1 MELALYVFFF
11 FFFCCLL
18 AVFMLTILFLSSLL
32 HIFGDVIKVNIIKV
46 IKVYFVL
53 LLLHKKFIIIIIEC
67 IT

>member
-1 MELALYVFFF
+1 
-11 FFFCCLL
+11 
-18 AVFMLTILFLSSLL
+18 MLMILFLSSLL

-46 IKVYFVL
+46 IKVYCVL